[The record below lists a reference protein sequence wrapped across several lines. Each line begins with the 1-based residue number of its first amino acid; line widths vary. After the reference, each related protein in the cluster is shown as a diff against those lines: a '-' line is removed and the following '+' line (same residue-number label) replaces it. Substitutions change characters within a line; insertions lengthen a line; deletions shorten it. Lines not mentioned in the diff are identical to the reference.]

1 MGCAAQER
9 IDTAIRLGKPDR
21 VPVVPM
27 LDIFAAR
34 YAGVSQHDMLFDV
47 RKGDAALEKVH
58 RELGPIDGFGMSNSG
73 LARMMQALSVVPPV
87 LPGLDG
93 ADANSLWQFN
103 EKTVMSPDEYAE
115 LSRDPAAFIYG
126 KALEH
131 NPNIN
136 GKVSYWRY
144 SALAYLAFAKI
155 ALSARRWRR
164 KGVEPIVAGNNILFP
179 IEYMTMVLR
188 SVADFLPDLF
198 RHPDE
203 VRAASR
209 AMMRS
214 DRGKWLLG
222 PRLSGIKRACIG
234 LTRTSATFLS
244 PRQFEK
250 FALHDLR
257 ELSDYLI
264 AHGVTPV
271 LHMDNDWTPL
281 FRFFTDWPRGKCIA
295 NLDGNSDIVEAKRML
310 GDVMCIMGDI
320 PATLLKLGEPDEV
333 RDYCRR
339 LIDEV
344 GAGGGFILSSGCDV
358 PIDARPEN
366 VKAMIQSVHDHGRY
380 R

>member
-21 VPVVPM
+21 VPVAPM

-34 YAGVSQHDMLFDV
+34 YAGVSQHDMLFHV
-47 RKGDAALEKVH
+47 RRGDAALEKVH

-93 ADANSLWQFN
+93 ADENSLWQFD
-103 EKTVMSPDEYAE
+103 EKTVMSADEYAE
-115 LSRDPAAFIYG
+115 LARDPAAFIYG

-136 GKVSYWRY
+136 GKASYWRY

-155 ALSARRWRR
+155 ALSGRRWRR
-164 KGVEPIVAGNNILFP
+164 KGVEPIVAGNNIFFP
-179 IEYMTMVLR
+179 MEYMTMVLR
-188 SVADFLPDLF
+188 SVADFLTDLF

-209 AMMRS
+209 AMMIS

-222 PRLSGIKRACIG
+222 PRLSGIKRAFIG

-244 PRQFEK
+244 PEQFEK

-271 LHMDNDWTPL
+271 LHMDNNWTPL
-281 FRFFTDWPRGKCIA
+281 FHFFGDWPRGKCIA
-295 NLDGNSDIVEAKRML
+295 NLDGNSDIFEAKRVL
-310 GDVMCIMGDI
+310 GDVMCIMGDV
-320 PATLLKLGEPDEV
+320 PASLLKLGEPDDV
-333 RDYCRR
+333 RDYSRK

-358 PIDARPEN
+358 PIDAKPEN